1 MPLPLA
7 EFPRGCFSAPILLPI
22 LPSKHNLMGFR
33 ERGNLTVTCYTI
45 PFNICG
51 KVIRTA
57 KTDVCIIHRPDNF
70 VLLVL
75 VEDNTLVNR
84 SNAGVHVVAEAIAR
98 GLPVQQFAAHRA
110 WPRSFGFHD
119 HPLHHRGRHSPHILS
134 HPRHYGAEYLC
145 NHQSASRHSNSG
157 LIVCHCS
164 NIPIPCRLWDGG
176 Y

>member
-75 VEDNTLVNR
+75 VKDNLKTLVNR
-84 SNAGVHVVAEAIAR
+84 SNAGVHVVVEAIAR
-98 GLPVQQFAAHRA
+98 SLPTICGAQSVASIL
-110 WPRSFGFHD
+110 WIPRPS
-119 HPLHHRGRHSPHILS
+119 PASPWSALAPHSISSPS
-134 HPRHYGAEYLC
+134 
-145 NHQSASRHSNSG
+145 
-157 LIVCHCS
+157 
-164 NIPIPCRLWDGG
+164 LWS
-176 Y
+176 